1 VRVYSGADRRS
12 AVGQPDAARFDPS
25 GVGCYDTN
33 SLAAPGFRFSSRH
46 MDKTLHDLG
55 GIVLNGLPT
64 FFLVLILAV
73 CVKYLYLK
81 PLEKVLAERFRLT
94 EGARKAADES
104 LRSAGDRVA
113 EYEQAL
119 VRARGE
125 IYEEQAEFLRRLH
138 DEQAEQVRLARQE
151 SDKQAAAIKASIA
164 QDAQTARLSLESQ
177 SDTLASQIADAILER
192 RVA

>member
-1 VRVYSGADRRS
+1 
-12 AVGQPDAARFDPS
+12 
-25 GVGCYDTN
+25 
-33 SLAAPGFRFSSRH
+33 

-64 FFLVLILAV
+64 SFLVLILAV

-81 PLEKVLAERFRLT
+81 PLEKILAERFKLT
-94 EGARKAADES
+94 EGARKAAEDS
-104 LRSAGDRVA
+104 LKSAGDRVA

-119 VRARGE
+119 VGARGE
-125 IYEEQAEFLRRLH
+125 IYEEQAEFLRKLH

-151 SDKQAAAIKASIA
+151 SDKQVAAIKASIA
-164 QDAQTARLSLESQ
+164 QDAQTARQNLESQ